1 MRFSQPVRMA
11 DGGETSPVWARSR
24 KRSGMP
30 IVGLL
35 VTLLALFGALTAVL
49 GIKEQSLA
57 AGGAVV
63 DGWITSG
70 WDGAR
75 GLIGKAPAAAD
86 DAAAEAGAAAAKAGD
101 ALQAGAETT
110 ANEMKK

>member
-1 MRFSQPVRMA
+1 MQFSQPVRMA
-11 DGGETSPVWARSR
+11 DGGEASPVWARSR
-24 KRSGMP
+24 KRGGVP

-63 DGWITSG
+63 DGWISTG
-70 WDGAR
+70 WDSAK
-75 GLIGKAPAAAD
+75 GLVGKAPAAAD
-86 DAAAEAGAAAAKAGD
+86 DAAAEAGAVAAKAGD

>member
-11 DGGETSPVWARSR
+11 DGGEASPVWARSR

-70 WDGAR
+70 WDSAK
-75 GLIGKAPAAAD
+75 GLVGKAPAAD

>member
-1 MRFSQPVRMA
+1 MQFSQPVRMA
-11 DGGETSPVWARSR
+11 DGEGSPVWARSR
-24 KRSGMP
+24 KRGGIP

-63 DGWITSG
+63 DGWITTG
-70 WDGAR
+70 WDSAKSLVGQ
-75 GLIGKAPAAAD
+75 APAAAD
-86 DAAAEAGAAAAKAGD
+86 EAAAEAGAAAAKAGD
-101 ALQAGAETT
+101 AIQAGAETT

>member
-1 MRFSQPVRMA
+1 MA
-11 DGGETSPVWARSR
+11 DGGEGSPVWARSR
-24 KRSGMP
+24 KRSGVP

-49 GIKEQSLA
+49 GVKERSLE

-63 DGWITSG
+63 DGWISTG
-70 WDGAR
+70 WDAAK
-75 GLIGKAPAAAD
+75 GLVGKAPAVAD
-86 DAAAEAGAAAAKAGD
+86 DAAAEASAAASKAGD

>member
-1 MRFSQPVRMA
+1 MQFSQPVRMA
-11 DGGETSPVWARSR
+11 DGGEASPVWARSR
-24 KRSGMP
+24 KRGGIP
-30 IVGLL
+30 VVGLL

-57 AGGAVV
+57 AGGSVV
-63 DGWITSG
+63 DGWISTG
-70 WDGAR
+70 WDSAK
-75 GLIGKAPAAAD
+75 GLVGKAPAAAD

-110 ANEMKK
+110 ADEMKK

>member
-11 DGGETSPVWARSR
+11 DGGEASPVWARSR

-49 GIKEQSLA
+49 GIKERLTRLRPKPVLPPPRPA
-57 AGGAVV
+57 
-63 DGWITSG
+63 TPCR
-70 WDGAR
+70 R
-75 GLIGKAPAAAD
+75 GPRPPP
-86 DAAAEAGAAAAKAGD
+86 
-101 ALQAGAETT
+101 TR
-110 ANEMKK
+110 

>member
-1 MRFSQPVRMA
+1 MA
-11 DGGETSPVWARSR
+11 DDGEASPVWARSR
-24 KRSGMP
+24 KRSGLP
-30 IVGLL
+30 IVSLL

-49 GIKEQSLA
+49 GIKEQSVA

-70 WDGAR
+70 WTAAR
-75 GLIGKAPAAAD
+75 GLVGKAPAAAD
-86 DAAAEAGAAAAKAGD
+86 DAAAEAGAAAVKAGD

>member
-1 MRFSQPVRMA
+1 MRFSQPLRMA
-11 DGGETSPVWARSR
+11 DGNEGGPVWARSR
-24 KRSGMP
+24 KRGGIP

-63 DGWITSG
+63 DGWITTG
-70 WDGAR
+70 WDAAK
-75 GLIGKAPAAAD
+75 GLVGKAPEAAD
-86 DAAAEAGAAAAKAGD
+86 DAAAEAGAVAAKAGD

>member
-1 MRFSQPVRMA
+1 MA
-11 DGGETSPVWARSR
+11 DGGESSPVWARSR
-24 KRSGMP
+24 KRGGIP

-70 WDGAR
+70 WYSAR
-75 GLIGKAPAAAD
+75 SLVGKAPAAAD

>member
-24 KRSGMP
+24 KRSGVP

-63 DGWITSG
+63 DGWISG
-70 WDGAR
+70 SWDAAK

-86 DAAAEAGAAAAKAGD
+86 DAAAEAGAVASKAGD

>member
-1 MRFSQPVRMA
+1 
-11 DGGETSPVWARSR
+11 
-24 KRSGMP
+24 MP
-30 IVGLL
+30 LVGLL

-57 AGGAVV
+57 AGGAIV
-63 DGWITSG
+63 DGWISTG
-70 WDGAR
+70 WDAAK

-86 DAAAEAGAAAAKAGD
+86 DAAAEAGAAAAKAGE
-101 ALQAGAETT
+101 ALQEGAETT

>member
-1 MRFSQPVRMA
+1 MA
-11 DGGETSPVWARSR
+11 DGGDASPVWARSR
-24 KRSGMP
+24 KRSGVP

-63 DGWITSG
+63 DGWIGSG
-70 WDGAR
+70 WDAAM
-75 GLIGKAPAAAD
+75 GLVGKAPAAAD
-86 DAAAEAGAAAAKAGD
+86 EAAAEAGAAATRAGD